1 MIFVPATGREEPE
14 CEEMSELD
22 QEMSKI
28 LRNPRLSIKEKVEM
42 YNEVLRRNL
51 IFESRLMQ
59 KHQAIENKLEAVVD
73 SALDDSMVPET
84 PKNSETSFLTS
95 LIDQNALKTPFF
107 DSKLKLEF
115 DHSSEIKKAKKI
127 RRVKKQE
134 EQLDDDDVDLDIPE
148 EPEWEEY
155 KDDYMFRPRKIKTD
169 YFESA
174 SSLQESE
181 KRKKLLKQ
189 SKKFKKF
196 KT

>member
-1 MIFVPATGREEPE
+1 M
-14 CEEMSELD
+14 
-22 QEMSKI
+22 
-28 LRNPRLSIKEKVEM
+28 
-42 YNEVLRRNL
+42 RRNL

-59 KHQAIENKLEAVVD
+59 KPQGIENKIEAVVD
-73 SALDDSMVPET
+73 SALVVSMVPET
-84 PKNSETSFLTS
+84 PKKHRHTRNTETPSFLTS
-95 LIDQNALKTPFF
+95 PFIDQNALKTPFS
-107 DSKLKLEF
+107 DPKLKLEL
-115 DHSSEIKKAKKI
+115 DQSSEIKKAKKI

-134 EQLDDDDVDLDIPE
+134 EQLDDDDVDLDVPE
-148 EPEWEEY
+148 EPDWEEY
-155 KDDYMFRPRKIKTD
+155 KDDYMFRPRKIKPD